1 MRLMRALWITAGAI
15 FTGLGIVGV
24 FLPLLPTVPFLLL
37 AAACFARGSER
48 LHVWLMEHPRLGPP
62 IADWHEHGA
71 IRPAAKRAALIAIVL
86 SFTIPLA
93 LGAAAWVLGVQAVAL
108 TVVTAFI
115 LTRPG
120 GSVF

>member
-1 MRLMRALWITAGAI
+1 MRLMRALWITAGAA
-15 FTGLGIVGV
+15 FTGLGVVGI

-48 LHVWLMEHPRLGPP
+48 LHVWLVDHPRLGPP
-62 IADWHEHGA
+62 IADWREHGA
-71 IRPAAKRAALIAIVL
+71 IRPSAKRAALAAIL
-86 SFTIPLA
+86 ISFSIPLA
-93 LGAAAWVLGVQAVAL
+93 LGAATWVLAVQVIVLSA
-108 TVVTAFI
+108 VTAFI